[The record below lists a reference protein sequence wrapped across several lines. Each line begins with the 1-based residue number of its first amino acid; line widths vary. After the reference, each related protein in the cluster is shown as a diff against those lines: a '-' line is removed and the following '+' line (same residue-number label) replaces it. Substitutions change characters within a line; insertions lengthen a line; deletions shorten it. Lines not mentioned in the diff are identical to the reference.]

1 MGQTSVYNSGS
12 FEEKDQN
19 TETMEFGLFF
29 DGTANNL
36 YNTDARKYMDY
47 EKKFHNK
54 TLSERGKK
62 EMHRIWKEYPEK
74 GYAPHKY
81 TREMLRKAY
90 EKYKNNTSYGNDHT
104 NVARMYLNANRIE
117 YAIYIEGVG
126 TGDLLK
132 DNDLPGISHADG
144 EKGLLKKIKKGS
156 EDLAKEIRKRYDIK
170 NRQNVKIENIILTLD
185 VFGFSRGATAAR
197 HFLYQVSNNKHLE
210 VKVVSQSVRNTFST
224 KTILTNVDESYL
236 RIALKEVGLNELVKK
251 INIRFVGLY
260 DTVVSFNPIR
270 YDIDTDFEKYVH
282 LLHLNEIG
290 DPMLAIHFTALDEFR
305 KHFSLTRLVHPKAIE
320 KNLPGAH
327 SDVGGSY
334 DCDQVHSEKVILGQ
348 NLTHLEELDNLKQQL
363 IKEGWYS
370 KEELEL
376 LDNWFDQNEL
386 IGTRNLK
393 GEYSYLPLLWM
404 SKYASFLIEDEY
416 ILFKQIED
424 LYKIE
429 DDILKEVKKHLD
441 ETTFKELPQTL
452 EGIKS
457 NEEIKNFI
465 QKDNEVKEDWT
476 FQSEVKQEL
485 LKKLRHK
492 YLHQSAHYGSSGPFI
507 EPHKPNEDRKRREFP
522 A

>member
-1 MGQTSVYNSGS
+1 MGKVYVYNSGS
-12 FEEKDQN
+12 FSEESQIGESELKI
-19 TETMEFGLFF
+19 GLFF

-36 YNTDARKYMDY
+36 YNTDARKYMIYKDKTELNER
-47 EKKFHNK
+47 EKK
-54 TLSERGKK
+54 EKK
-62 EMHRIWKEYPEK
+62 RIEEEYPEK
-74 GYAPHKY
+74 KDSKHKY
-81 TREMLRKAY
+81 TRNELKTAY
-90 EKYKNNTSYGNDHT
+90 DNYKDNTSYENDLT
-104 NVARMYLNANRIE
+104 NIAKIYLKSNRKE

-132 DNDLPGISHADG
+132 DSNLPGISHADG
-144 EKGLLKKIKKGS
+144 EKGLLKKIRKGS
-156 EDLAKEIRKRYDIK
+156 EELTKVIKEHYRETK
-170 NRQNVKIENIILTLD
+170 NKNLILTLD

-197 HFLYQVSNNKHLE
+197 HFLYQVSNNKHLK
-210 VKVVSQSVRNTFST
+210 VKVSWIGDTTFE
-224 KTILTNVDESYL
+224 IADESYL
-236 RIALKEVGLNELVKK
+236 QMALKEAGLNKLVKK

-260 DTVVSFNPIR
+260 DTVASFNPIR
-270 YDIDTDFEKYVH
+270 FDLSTHFKEHIH

-290 DPMLAIHFTALDEFR
+290 NPMLAIHFTALDEIR
-305 KHFSLTRLVHPKAIE
+305 KYFSLTRLSHFKGIE

-334 DCDQVHSEKVILGQ
+334 DCDQVHSEEVILGQ
-348 NLTHLEELDNLKQQL
+348 NLRDFEGLKRLRDQL
-363 IKEGWYS
+363 INEGWYS
-370 KEELEL
+370 KEELKLE
-376 LDNWFDQNEL
+376 DIRWPAQNEL

-404 SKYASFLIEDEY
+404 CKYASFLIEEEY
-416 ILFKQIED
+416 ILFKEIKD

-429 DDILKEVKKHLD
+429 DVILKEVKKHLD
-441 ETTFKELPQTL
+441 ETTFKVLSQTL
-452 EGIKS
+452 EGIKN

-476 FQSEVKQEL
+476 FQSGVKQEL

-507 EPHKPNEDRKRREFP
+507 EPHKPNEDRKRKEFP

>member
-1 MGQTSVYNSGS
+1 MGKVYVYNSGS
-12 FEEKDQN
+12 FSEESQTGESELKI
-19 TETMEFGLFF
+19 GLFF

-36 YNTDARKYMDY
+36 YNTDARKYVIYKD
-47 EKKFHNK
+47 KKG
-54 TLSERGKK
+54 LSEREKK
-62 EMHRIWKEYPEK
+62 EKERIEKEYPEK
-74 GYAPHKY
+74 KDSEHKY
-81 TREMLRKAY
+81 TRNELKTAY
-90 EKYKNNTSYGNDHT
+90 DNYKDNTSYENDLT
-104 NVARMYLNANRIE
+104 NIAKIYLKSNRKK

-132 DNDLPGISHADG
+132 DSDLPGISHADG
-144 EKGLLKKIKKGS
+144 EKGLLKKIRKGS
-156 EDLAKEIRKRYDIK
+156 EELIKVIKEHYRETK
-170 NRQNVKIENIILTLD
+170 NKNLILTLD

-197 HFLYQVSNNKHLE
+197 HFLYQVSNNKHLK
-210 VKVVSQSVRNTFST
+210 VKVVSVPVGNTFTT
-224 KTILTNVDESYL
+224 KTILTNVEESYL
-236 RIALKEVGLNELVKK
+236 QMALKEAGLNKLVKK

-260 DTVVSFNPIR
+260 DTVVSFNPVR
-270 YDIDTDFEKYVH
+270 YNIDTNFEKYVH

-290 DPMLAIHFTALDEFR
+290 NPMLAIHFTALDEIR
-305 KHFSLTRLVHPKAIE
+305 KYFSLTRLSRPKAIE

-334 DCDQVHSEKVILGQ
+334 DCDQVHSEEVILGQ
-348 NLTHLEELDNLKQQL
+348 NLTHLEKLDKLKQQL
-363 IKEGWYS
+363 INEGWYS
-370 KEELEL
+370 KEELK
-376 LDNWFDQNEL
+376 LDDNYWPKQNEL

-404 SKYASFLIEDEY
+404 CKYASFLIEEKY
-416 ILFKQIED
+416 ILCKEIKD

-441 ETTFKELPQTL
+441 ETTFKVLSQTL

-476 FQSEVKQEL
+476 FQSGVKQGL